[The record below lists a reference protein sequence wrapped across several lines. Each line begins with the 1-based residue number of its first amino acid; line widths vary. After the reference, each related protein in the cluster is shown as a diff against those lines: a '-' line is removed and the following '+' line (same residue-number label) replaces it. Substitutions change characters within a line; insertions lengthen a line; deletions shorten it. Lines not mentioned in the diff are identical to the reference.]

1 MVVGSGIVY
10 SDTLKRINLILRSID
25 KHLTDLSKQSL

>member
-10 SDTLKRINLILRSID
+10 SDPLKRINLILRSID